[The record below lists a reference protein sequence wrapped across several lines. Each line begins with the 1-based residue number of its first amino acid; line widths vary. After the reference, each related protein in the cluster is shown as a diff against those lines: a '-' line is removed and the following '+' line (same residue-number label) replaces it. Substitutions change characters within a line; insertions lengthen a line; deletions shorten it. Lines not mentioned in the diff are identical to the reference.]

1 MNMKKKTAVLMTG
14 VIMASMVFVTG
25 VSADS
30 MNNVNKIV
38 SIKDGSF
45 YDDVYLKIQP
55 YDEVKMGDTI
65 RLSIE
70 NGKFGENIDKYQYKL
85 GGMTYEKLKAAYGE
99 ASPDFSPIGVIF
111 DNVME
116 ELMSENMTSDLPY
129 YLRRKNDKELEVE
142 LFVCPE
148 DRVNESIYG
157 CGKPSYRIPL
167 PFTAVGSSQTTVE
180 IDSMGTSI
188 RGGWIY
194 VIATA
199 PGTGED
205 TLSKENILLP
215 IYQSVAGSNNLNKVV
230 LVKENDFND
239 EVYLKI
245 QPGGEVKLGD
255 KIRLFITNGKFGEN
269 IDEYQYKLSDMTYDK
284 LKAYYEDIS
293 SNLSSG
299 ITVFDNVMEE
309 LMSENMTSD
318 LPYYL
323 RRKSDKELEVEL
335 FACPEIYA
343 GERIYGLGT
352 PMYKIPLPFT
362 VMGSRNV
369 MVTVDSIGAP
379 IRGGETYIIGKNAVD
394 SEDNIKRGTLDINV
408 GNHFKAALEEKGNIL
423 WESSDK
429 DVVSVGTDGV
439 LTGISE
445 GTCDVTA
452 QLGGCIIAKYSVTVN
467 KAENAGGS
475 VLGDVDGDGI
485 LTAGDVSLLLEKVL
499 DAEFVFP
506 KKK

>member
-1 MNMKKKTAVLMTG
+1 MTG
-14 VIMASMVFVTG
+14 V
-25 VSADS
+25 
-30 MNNVNKIV
+30 
-38 SIKDGSF
+38 
-45 YDDVYLKIQP
+45 
-55 YDEVKMGDTI
+55 
-65 RLSIE
+65 
-70 NGKFGENIDKYQYKL
+70 
-85 GGMTYEKLKAAYGE
+85 
-99 ASPDFSPIGVIF
+99 
-111 DNVME
+111 
-116 ELMSENMTSDLPY
+116 
-129 YLRRKNDKELEVE
+129 
-142 LFVCPE
+142 
-148 DRVNESIYG
+148 
-157 CGKPSYRIPL
+157 
-167 PFTAVGSSQTTVE
+167 QTC
-180 IDSMGTSI
+180 
-188 RGGWIY
+188 
-194 VIATA
+194 A
-199 PGTGED
+199 
-205 TLSKENILLP
+205 LP
-215 IYQSVAGSNNLNKVV
+215 IC
-230 LVKENDFND
+230 
-239 EVYLKI
+239 
-245 QPGGEVKLGD
+245 
-255 KIRLFITNGKFGEN
+255 
-269 IDEYQYKLSDMTYDK
+269 
-284 LKAYYEDIS
+284 
-293 SNLSSG
+293 
-299 ITVFDNVMEE
+299 
-309 LMSENMTSD
+309 ENMTSD

>member
-205 TLSKENILLP
+205 TLSKDNILP

-255 KIRLFITNGKFGEN
+255 KIRLFITNGKFGE
-269 IDEYQYKLSDMTYDK
+269 DVDKYQYKLGGMTYER
-284 LKAYYEDIS
+284 LKADYENMSPSYS
-293 SNLSSG
+293 STL
-299 ITVFDNVMEE
+299 TVFDNVMRNRMDTERT
-309 LMSENMTSD
+309 NA

-335 FACPEIYA
+335 FACPGIYA

-408 GNHFKAALEEKGNIL
+408 GNHFKAVLEEKGNIL

-439 LTGISE
+439 LTGIGE